1 VGGGTTLERAVTAL
15 DGTALDGTALEQT
28 VATVR
33 GYFATRMEISAS
45 IESDL

>member
-1 VGGGTTLERAVTAL
+1 VGGGTTLERAV
-15 DGTALDGTALEQT
+15 TALDGTALEQT